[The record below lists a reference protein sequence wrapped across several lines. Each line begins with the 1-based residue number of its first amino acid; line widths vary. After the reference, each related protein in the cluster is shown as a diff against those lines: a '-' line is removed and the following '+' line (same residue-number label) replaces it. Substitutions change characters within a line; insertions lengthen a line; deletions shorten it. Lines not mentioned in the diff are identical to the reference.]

1 MHYST
6 CRHFL
11 KMLSFSIVWCGS
23 FIKNKMSV
31 CMWVYFWVLYLIP
44 LINLSVSVQI
54 IFRVLFVCLFVCL
67 FLVWVFCLFVCLF
80 LVWVLCLFVCLFLVL
95 FFHCCSV
102 VQLQQ
107 KDSSSSR
114 SSVMFRIVL
123 AILRFLFFYMK
134 LKIALSRSKKNWD
147 AILMGII
154 LSM

>member
-1 MHYST
+1 LHYST

-23 FIKNKMSV
+23 FIKNQMSV

-54 IFRVLFVCLFVCL
+54 IFRVLFV
-67 FLVWVFCLFVCLF
+67 CLFVCLF